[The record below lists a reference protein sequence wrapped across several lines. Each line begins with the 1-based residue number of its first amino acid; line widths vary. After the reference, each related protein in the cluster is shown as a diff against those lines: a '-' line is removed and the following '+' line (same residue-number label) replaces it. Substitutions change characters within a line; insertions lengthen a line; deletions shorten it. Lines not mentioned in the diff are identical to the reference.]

1 MPQTMSNAFK
11 LELSK
16 IEQNALIELYE
27 VDMRSLQNRQGEQG
41 EIYRFYA
48 GTNERYQDIVW
59 QGQTYK
65 AYPIKAGGF
74 ELNGNGPSNRPTLTV
89 SNLLGLITGIAVDFN
104 EAVGAVVRRRQVYL
118 HYLDAVNFREGN
130 PQADPTQELVS
141 LYIIEQLS
149 SLKQDVA
156 TFTLALPTETD
167 NAYLPARMMMAD
179 TCAWIYRSAECGYT
193 GGSVA
198 DEKDMPT
205 SDPKKDKCSRCLTGC
220 KMRNNT
226 LNFGGFPS
234 INKVS

>member
-1 MPQTMSNAFK
+1 
-11 LELSK
+11 
-16 IEQNALIELYE
+16 
-27 VDMRSLQNRQGEQG
+27 
-41 EIYRFYA
+41 
-48 GTNERYQDIVW
+48 
-59 QGQTYK
+59 
-65 AYPIKAGGF
+65 YPIKAGGF

-179 TCAWIYRSAECGYT
+179 TCAWIYRSSECGYN
-193 GGSVA
+193 GAPVA

-205 SDPKKDKCSRCLTGC
+205 GDPKKDKCSRCLTGC

-234 INKVS
+234 INKVG